1 MDIKLLEDILVSDE
15 ISSLVR
21 ENEEVLF
28 SFIPALNFVG
38 LASGI
43 VGLILGIIAKK
54 QNPSGMATAG
64 LVLSIIGVSITL
76 LFVIAC
82 ASVFGNL
89 ACALSSLV

>member
-1 MDIKLLEDILVSDE
+1 MAVA
-15 ISSLVR
+15 SLVLGIISI
-21 ENEEVLF
+21 LF